1 MEWETSPGGGVLDL
15 ENFPEWLHLYR
26 CSVILEL
33 NPWTIVGVINV
44 HFCLYH
50 GLPSQQFLS
59 SCLLCSCSVWCC
71 LLLWCFLHDTVG
83 QSRSRSRRVVPSHS
97 RSRSPRNSSPCEK
110 SPHSQSS
117 RTQRSVSPF
126 VAHERL
132 LCEELECLQRIL
144 HSQARH
150 SSTDRS
156 KSTRPTR
163 KKQNASPV
171 DTGKFSRHTESASR
185 VSPVVTGKSSRHT
198 ESEGV
203 QHDGQIQS
211 GPAASAHCTSTQKS
225 PNMLAATTDSIH
237 CKSSMSS
244 ATDASLDSASGALE
258 TGKKFLFGTSEQ
270 AVSVSDVVSIDNT
283 SRTPEAGEKLFSSS
297 SGDYKGD
304 SDLAVTEHC
313 VHRAT
318 WQDDGNPLRDF
329 LAQQSFFARLR
340 KQRLESRQHVRKA
353 LCQKSTCKPTAECVS
368 QSRDDSQQ
376 QHLTLSGSKVDKK
389 NGRNVIQME
398 SAIVSSSATS
408 SSHNSVLLTDIAT
421 SSSPYCTSASPC
433 TNSVDSL
440 SFRDQPLQA
449 SLMTMSE
456 PTSDVNS
463 VQGDT
468 FLSTSCGSHTG
479 SIKRPLPQGTM
490 LVCPNCEYFT
500 SNLADIRLHC
510 IRRHTLEWQGKD
522 LPLREPD
529 NIPVKRSVVADQSLA
544 CPKCKYVTANL
555 ADIRLHCIRRH
566 SLEWQGKGLPL
577 RKPGSIP
584 AKRSFQVPLAEKSS
598 EFEEHRNHGKT
609 DQDASTS
616 IQPAPTA
623 TLFTTADS
631 SAGDISAG
639 DATFLSS
646 VTLSSSTSTE
656 QPVLQPTSTTTISPS
671 VTTTTLWAIKKE
683 PTYFFMRFSLL
694 DLSMNDT
701 CVSMNFTHLT

>member
-1 MEWETSPGGGVLDL
+1 
-15 ENFPEWLHLYR
+15 
-26 CSVILEL
+26 
-33 NPWTIVGVINV
+33 
-44 HFCLYH
+44 
-50 GLPSQQFLS
+50 
-59 SCLLCSCSVWCC
+59 
-71 LLLWCFLHDTVG
+71 
-83 QSRSRSRRVVPSHS
+83 
-97 RSRSPRNSSPCEK
+97 
-110 SPHSQSS
+110 
-117 RTQRSVSPF
+117 
-126 VAHERL
+126 
-132 LCEELECLQRIL
+132 
-144 HSQARH
+144 
-150 SSTDRS
+150 
-156 KSTRPTR
+156 
-163 KKQNASPV
+163 
-171 DTGKFSRHTESASR
+171 
-185 VSPVVTGKSSRHT
+185 
-198 ESEGV
+198 
-203 QHDGQIQS
+203 
-211 GPAASAHCTSTQKS
+211 
-225 PNMLAATTDSIH
+225 MLAVTTDNIH

-244 ATDASLDSASGALE
+244 ATDASPDSASGALE

-270 AVSVSDVVSIDNT
+270 AVSSVSDVVSIDNT

-318 WQDDGNPLRDF
+318 WQDDGNPLQDF

-340 KQRLESRQHVRKA
+340 KQQLESRQHVRKA
-353 LCQKSTCKPTAECVS
+353 LCQKSVRKPTAECVS

-389 NGRNVIQME
+389 NGGNVLQME
-398 SAIVSSSATS
+398 SVTVSSSATS
-408 SSHNSVLLTDIAT
+408 NSHNSVLLTDMAT
-421 SSSPYCTSASPC
+421 SSSPYSTSASPC

-456 PTSDVNS
+456 PTSDVNG

-468 FLSTSCGSHTG
+468 FLSASCGSQTG
-479 SIKRPLPQGTM
+479 SIKRPLPQDTM
-490 LVCPNCEYFT
+490 LVCPNCEYLT

-529 NIPVKRSVVADQSLA
+529 NIPVKRSVVADQALA

-577 RKPGSIP
+577 RKPGSTP
-584 AKRSFQVPLAEKSS
+584 AKRSFQVPLEGDLSLAEKSS
-598 EFEEHRNHGKT
+598 ESEEPGKHGKT

-623 TLFTTADS
+623 TLLTTADS
-631 SAGDISAG
+631 SAGDISDA

-646 VTLSSSTSTE
+646 VTLQPSTSTE
-656 QPVLQPTSTTTISPS
+656 QPVLQLTSTTTVSPS
-671 VTTTTLWAIKKE
+671 VTTTT
-683 PTYFFMRFSLL
+683 R
-694 DLSMNDT
+694 
-701 CVSMNFTHLT
+701 